1 MYIFLVLL
9 AIAIMIIYIWPKKK
23 LRYNVKFIDRL
34 NNALSRLHYKQD
46 SKPYIVLQHKIER
59 AGFNINPETFQSI
72 RFILPF
78 VTVTFYFLLIA
89 INYVNLRLSIN
100 ELEIAAKV
108 LDDLTVLNVRFNVN
122 ISFILIVFLVSF
134 LLPDMALILM
144 NKLRVSLSKRES
156 LTLQT
161 YTIILLRTSKPVKE
175 ILNSLYERAQYFK
188 PSLERA
194 NNIFST
200 DSKKALE
207 ELKDSALERSEFEN
221 ICIALHQA
229 LYGNRK
235 LSITYL
241 ENHRDLARE
250 VNKQKRIRR
259 QTRNQGIGILV
270 LMIPLLISAAL
281 VGYPWLMITIRA
293 IGSIPI

>member
-1 MYIFLVLL
+1 MYIILVLL
-9 AIAIMIIYIWPKKK
+9 AVAIIIIYIWPKKK
-23 LRYNVKFIDRL
+23 LRYNVKFINRL
-34 NNALSRLHYKQD
+34 NNALSRFHYQKD
-46 SKPYIVLQHKIER
+46 SKLFIVLQHKIER
-59 AGFNINPETFQSI
+59 AGFSINPETFQSI

-78 VTVTFYFLLIA
+78 VAVTFYFLLIT

-108 LDDLTVLNVRFNVN
+108 LEDPSVLNVKFNVN
-122 ISFILIVFLVSF
+122 IYFILIVFLVSF
-134 LLPDMALILM
+134 LLPDLALILM
-144 NKLRVSLSKRES
+144 NKLRTSLSKRES
-156 LTLQT
+156 QTLQT
-161 YTIILLRTSKPVKE
+161 YTIILLKTSKPVKE
-175 ILNSLYERAQYFK
+175 ILNSLYERSQYFR

-207 ELKDSALERSEFEN
+207 ELKDSAPERSEFEN

-235 LSITYL
+235 LSIIYL
-241 ENHRDLARE
+241 GNHRDLARE

-281 VGYPWLMITIRA
+281 VGYPWLMVTIRA

>member
-1 MYIFLVLL
+1 MYLFLVLL
-9 AIAIMIIYIWPKKK
+9 VIAMIILYIRPKKK
-23 LRYNVKFIDRL
+23 LRYNVRFIDKL
-34 NNALSRLHYKQD
+34 NNVLSRLHYKQD
-46 SKPYIVLQHKIER
+46 SKPNVALQHKIER
-59 AGFNINPETFQSI
+59 TGFRINPVTFQSI

-78 VTVTFYFLLIA
+78 VAVTFYFLLIS

-100 ELEIAAKV
+100 ELEIVAKV
-108 LDDLTVLNVRFNVN
+108 LEDSTVLNVKFNVN
-122 ISFILIVFLVSF
+122 IYFILIVFLVSF
-134 LLPDMALILM
+134 LLPDLALTLI
-144 NKLRVSLSKRES
+144 NKMRASLSKRES

-161 YTIILLRTSKPVKE
+161 YTIILLKTSKPVKE

-188 PSLERA
+188 PSLEKA

-207 ELKDSALERSEFEN
+207 ELKNSAPERSEFEN

-250 VNKQKRIRR
+250 VNKQKRIRK
-259 QTRNQGIGILV
+259 QTRNQGIGILI